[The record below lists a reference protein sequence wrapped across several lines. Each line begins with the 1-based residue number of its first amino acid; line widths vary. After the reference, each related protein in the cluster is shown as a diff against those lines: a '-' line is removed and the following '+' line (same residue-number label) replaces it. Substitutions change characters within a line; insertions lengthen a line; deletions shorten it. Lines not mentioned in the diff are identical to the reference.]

1 MTTDTFPKIETHIWW
16 WIYFPMKFRTF
27 ISLATPWRMNLVLF
41 FNAPLRVAVILLVGL
56 WAGVAESNCFIA
68 VLTLLP
74 QGEGARQ
81 GGWGVL
87 ECWVV
92 KLSPTVCDYSRS
104 PNRRGEFSMILDSA
118 TSPFGFA
125 QNDKGEFFLTIVK
138 YIRRGWRWWRIYYYI
153 DLYLTAKTC
162 TQGQWGIS
170 DRGDFWSQ
178 RKLFIYKT
186 IYLMTGAN
194 FQQ

>member
-1 MTTDTFPKIETHIWW
+1 MICMIFGKNMIFYCCHSA
-16 WIYFPMKFRTF
+16 RRA
-27 ISLATPWRMNLVLF
+27 LARSCRIQMFLS
-41 FNAPLRVAVILLVGL
+41 RVNPSHPGKR
-56 WAGVAESNCFIA
+56 SS
-68 VLTLLP
+68 
-74 QGEGARQ
+74 QD
-81 GGWGVL
+81 GWGLL
-87 ECWVV
+87 ECRVV
-92 KLSPTVCDYSRS
+92 NPSPTVWDGPPS
-104 PNRRGEFSMILDSA
+104 PNRRGVSSMVLDSA

-138 YIRRGWRWWRIYYYI
+138 YIKRGWRWWWIYYYI

-186 IYLMTGAN
+186 IYLMTEAN

>member
-1 MTTDTFPKIETHIWW
+1 MDSVVFLKSPTLGCCHSARRAFARSCRIH
-16 WIYFPMKFRTF
+16 
-27 ISLATPWRMNLVLF
+27 LF
-41 FNAPLRVAVILLVGL
+41 FRVLILLTK
-56 WAGVAESNCFIA
+56 W
-68 VLTLLP
+68 T
-74 QGEGARQ
+74 GARQ

-87 ECWVV
+87 ECWVFTP
-92 KLSPTVCDYSRS
+92 SPTVCDGPPSS
-104 PNRRGEFSMILDSA
+104 IKKGISSLVLDSA

-138 YIRRGWRWWRIYYYI
+138 YIKRGWRWWWIYYYI

-186 IYLMTGAN
+186 IYLMTEAN

>member
-1 MTTDTFPKIETHIWW
+1 MYVFWKKHDFFLHHSGQGRSFKKVEL
-16 WIYFPMKFRTF
+16 FSF
-27 ISLATPWRMNLVLF
+27 IKWK
-41 FNAPLRVAVILLVGL
+41 
-56 WAGVAESNCFIA
+56 
-68 VLTLLP
+68 LTLLP
-74 QGEGARQ
+74 RGEGAHQ
-81 GGWGVL
+81 GGWGVW
-87 ECWVV
+87 ECRGVNP
-92 KLSPTVCDYSRS
+92 SPTVWDGPPS
-104 PNRRGEFSMILDSA
+104 PNRRGVSSMVLDSA

-138 YIRRGWRWWRIYYYI
+138 YIKRGWRWWWIYYYI

-186 IYLMTGAN
+186 IYLMTEAN